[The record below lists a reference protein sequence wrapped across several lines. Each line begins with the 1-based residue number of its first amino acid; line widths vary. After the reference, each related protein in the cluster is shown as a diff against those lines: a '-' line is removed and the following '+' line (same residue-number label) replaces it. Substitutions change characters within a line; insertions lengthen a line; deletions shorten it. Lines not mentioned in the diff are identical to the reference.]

1 METREEIAKEYADR
15 HKNAYLTIS
24 SDMKREEQM
33 FQTVE
38 QEHGNISRR
47 ESFIALTAMEWADKT
62 MIDKACEWLD
72 RYLHLFVMKGHINHS
87 VLEQEFRKAMEE

>member
-1 METREEIAKEYADR
+1 MKTIEEMAKEYADR

-87 VLEQEFRKAMEE
+87 ALEQELRKAMEE